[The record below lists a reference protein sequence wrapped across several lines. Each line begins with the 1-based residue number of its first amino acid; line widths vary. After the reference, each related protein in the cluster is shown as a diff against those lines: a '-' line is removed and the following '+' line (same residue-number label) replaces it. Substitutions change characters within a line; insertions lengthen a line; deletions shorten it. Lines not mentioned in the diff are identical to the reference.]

1 MNVFRNPFTWFTF
14 YLMNDVRFRFV
25 IGFRMPLLNLFISRV
40 EYKLYTYFLSI
51 TYFIICTFLHP
62 PLPYRKKDLK
72 RSHLCVLPR
81 SIFNSVSLIANKM
94 TSL

>member
-14 YLMNDVRFRFV
+14 YLMNDVRIRFV
-25 IGFRMPLLNLFISRV
+25 IGFRMSLRNFFISWI

-62 PLPYRKKDLK
+62 P
-72 RSHLCVLPR
+72 
-81 SIFNSVSLIANKM
+81 
-94 TSL
+94 TSLSQKRPEKIASLRSSQALFVTVLVFSPII